1 MMSLPRSCQNEGCKE
16 AGRGK
21 PLPPLVSAPESAL
34 GSHSCVALSSA
45 QANARIQQS
54 TRPSGQNSA
63 KLSSRFLRD
72 ATILISSRFLLD
84 ATGRLPQDERLCVV
98 TKGHLYGVRT
108 FPSHHRLWHN
118 PRRKCKA
125 IPDER
130 SPSCRKCDH
139 APSLQPANLQLRSE
153 PRSWSSVLSSGRLAP
168 TTASSSRLRP
178 PPTLRT
184 VRRRSCWTCQVRTH
198 RT

>member
-84 ATGRLPQDERLCVV
+84 ATGIPRPSTAILF
-98 TKGHLYGVRT
+98 RT
-108 FPSHHRLWHN
+108 NARLW
-118 PRRKCKA
+118 RACAGK
-125 IPDER
+125 I
-130 SPSCRKCDH
+130 
-139 APSLQPANLQLRSE
+139 QQ
-153 PRSWSSVLSSGRLAP
+153 
-168 TTASSSRLRP
+168 
-178 PPTLRT
+178 
-184 VRRRSCWTCQVRTH
+184 
-198 RT
+198 

>member
-84 ATGRLPQDERLCVV
+84 ATG
-98 TKGHLYGVRT
+98 G
-108 FPSHHRLWHN
+108 
-118 PRRKCKA
+118 
-125 IPDER
+125 
-130 SPSCRKCDH
+130 
-139 APSLQPANLQLRSE
+139 
-153 PRSWSSVLSSGRLAP
+153 
-168 TTASSSRLRP
+168 
-178 PPTLRT
+178 
-184 VRRRSCWTCQVRTH
+184 
-198 RT
+198 